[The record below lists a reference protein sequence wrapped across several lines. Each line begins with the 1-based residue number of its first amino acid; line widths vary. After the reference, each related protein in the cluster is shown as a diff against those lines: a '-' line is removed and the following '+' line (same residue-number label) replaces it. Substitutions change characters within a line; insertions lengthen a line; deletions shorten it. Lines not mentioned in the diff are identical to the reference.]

1 MSSESAVSVWRA
13 QPEEAE
19 SVGLL
24 LVAFRDH
31 LGHSWPSENA
41 ILAGVERLMDGYEAE
56 FLLAS
61 ADADSAPAGVCQ
73 LRFRFALWQAAEDC
87 WLEDLYV
94 SGPARRRGL
103 GAALVDAAVGR
114 AQARRARRI
123 ELDVNESNAGALALY
138 ERLGFSAQSK
148 GGAGRDLLL
157 GRVIDA
163 DAP

>member
-1 MSSESAVSVWRA
+1 VSVWRA

-19 SVGLL
+19 TVGLL

-87 WLEDLYV
+87 YV

-103 GAALVDAAVGR
+103 GAALVGAAVGR

-148 GGAGRDLLL
+148 GGGGRDLLL